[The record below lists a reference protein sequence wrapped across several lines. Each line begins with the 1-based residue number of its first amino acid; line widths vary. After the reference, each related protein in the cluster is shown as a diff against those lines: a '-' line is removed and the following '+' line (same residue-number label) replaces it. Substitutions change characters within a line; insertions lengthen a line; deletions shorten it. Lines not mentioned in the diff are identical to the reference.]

1 MKPFLDSNMLD
12 KFLKEVVSIVVGKS
26 AEEIADILNTPKHV
40 NEFTISTKLDITIN
54 QTRNI
59 LYKLSD
65 FGLVSHIRKKDKKK
79 GWYTYF
85 WKIEVLRALEFL
97 KEEKVKRL
105 GQMNNQVYNREN
117 QEFYICERCNIE
129 ATEENALLQD
139 FTCPECGEVFTRK
152 DNTKLIKELKKNADK
167 VTNEIVLIDKEIEK
181 ERINV
186 DKIRMKESKKEDKK
200 ASKLRKEKAKKRK
213 EAKAAIKKPAKKSA
227 KKPSKKKVAKKSSK
241 KKQAKKKVSKKIV
254 KKKAKKSAK
263 KSSNKKRK

>member
-1 MKPFLDSNMLD
+1 MLE

-26 AEEIADILNTPKHV
+26 AEEIADILNTTKHV
-40 NEFTISTKLDITIN
+40 NEFVISTKLDITIN

-97 KEEKVKRL
+97 KEEKLKKL
-105 GQMNNQVYNREN
+105 GQINNQIYSRQT
-117 QEFYICERCNIE
+117 QEFYVCERCNIE

-152 DNTKLIKELKKNADK
+152 DNIKLIKELKKNADRINSE
-167 VTNEIVLIDKEIEK
+167 TALIDKELEIERVK
-181 ERINV
+181 V
-186 DKIRMKESKKEDKK
+186 DKVRMKESRREDKK
-200 ASKLRKEKAKKRK
+200 TAKIRREKSDKRK
-213 EAKAAIKKPAKKSA
+213 AEKKAAMKKAP
-227 KKPSKKKVAKKSSK
+227 AKKSSK
-241 KKQAKKKVSKKIV
+241 KKPAKKKLV
-254 KKKAKKSAK
+254 KKKKKSAK
-263 KSSNKKRK
+263 KSSKKKRK